1 MLFQCIHGR
10 GGGFIRPLR
19 ASPATAHKTKT
30 RTMILGRPENNRGPT
45 KKQHSPITGPETHV
59 VIALPPPSPLPPR
72 QRHASACRAAP
83 PPPPPGNGRV
93 YFGGRLAPGFGNSP
107 RWGEEENFAFQPG
120 RTAIAPGRSTAASQ
134 HLRRTL
140 RCTASPDD
148 GTSSPADRA
157 SSRRRPSSA
166 RFAFSW
172 LPTSLALQCH
182 RHQQRPSATP
192 ASPIQLHRGI
202 SCFFAIA
209 TVVRLA
215 ICSTIASQWPDIFCG
230 INLDTD

>member
-19 ASPATAHKTKT
+19 ASPATARKTKT

-83 PPPPPGNGRV
+83 PPPPPPPGNGRV
-93 YFGGRLAPGFGNSP
+93 YFRGRLAPGFGNSP

-120 RTAIAPGRSTAASQ
+120 RTAVAPGGAPLPRNISEEPSVVPPPRTMAPPLRQTAPPPAGVLPLQ
-134 HLRRTL
+134 D
-140 RCTASPDD
+140 SPFPGFLPHSLFNVT
-148 GTSSPADRA
+148 GTSSAPPP
-157 SSRRRPSSA
+157 RRPHPSSFTEVSA
-166 RFAFSW
+166 AS
-172 LPTSLALQCH
+172 LP
-182 RHQQRPSATP
+182 
-192 ASPIQLHRGI
+192 
-202 SCFFAIA
+202 
-209 TVVRLA
+209 
-215 ICSTIASQWPDIFCG
+215 
-230 INLDTD
+230 